1 MNGLNIDSVFGRA
14 WALSKKH
21 WPLLL
26 ILVIVSSMTGQVV
39 SACLQPSTVNQI
51 KMMNAMMKDNYD
63 EVTRIA
69 IGGDSA
75 VLLGIKLAVAVVI
88 ACLLSWLVQMI
99 IQRVSW
105 QCVTTDQIDLTAQ
118 FKNCLK
124 GFPHYL
130 GICLAHTTVL
140 LVALFCCILP
150 GLYLT
155 VRLMFVPIIA
165 ANRPELSL
173 SETFSR
179 SMRLTKG
186 HFWTL
191 VGYGMV
197 AFVIVIV
204 GFLCCCVGVLFSEVV
219 LLLFLAETYRV
230 LDEIAN
236 EEDGIAGQD
245 YAPDATEPETTDMP
259 DEPEQAPAAPASP
272 APAKETDNVTTEYG
286 STDHYQK

>member
-1 MNGLNIDSVFGRA
+1 MNGLNIDSIFGRA
-14 WALSKKH
+14 WTLSKKH

-39 SACLQPSTVNQI
+39 SACLQPSAADQI
-51 KMMNAMMKDNYD
+51 RMITAMMDNNYD

-69 IGGDSA
+69 SGGSGA
-75 VLLGIKLAVAVVI
+75 LLGVKLAVAVVI
-88 ACLLSWLVQMI
+88 SCLLSWLIQMI
-99 IQRVSW
+99 MQRVSW
-105 QCVTTDQIDLTAQ
+105 QCVTTEEIDLTAQ

-124 GFPHYL
+124 GYLHYL
-130 GICLAHTTVL
+130 GVCLVYTIVL
-140 LVALFCCILP
+140 VLATFCCILP

-155 VRLMFVPIIA
+155 IRLMFVPIIA

-173 SETFSR
+173 GETFSR

-197 AFVIVIV
+197 SFVIVIV
-204 GFLCCCVGVLFSEVV
+204 GFLCCCVGVLFSEVI

-230 LDEIAN
+230 LDADAN
-236 EEDGIAGQD
+236 EEDGFSVQD
-245 YAPDATEPETTDMP
+245 NASDTAEPETTDMS
-259 DEPEQAPAAPASP
+259 EESEQAPVDSVSP
-272 APAKETDNVTTEYG
+272 APANEQDNVKTEYG